1 MNLKDKAI
9 FFRNLALMLKSGLT
23 ITEAFDILSD
33 QTSGRFKKVVQSLL
47 ESVAVGNSLAS
58 SYGRF
63 PKLFSPFLVSIIK
76 AGESSGTLEGNLEN
90 IAERLTREQELSE
103 KIKSAMLYPIIVL
116 TLSFVLGLGLAF
128 FVLPKITPIFKG
140 LKIDLPASTRFLIW
154 FSGLVEKHGLI
165 LLGVLLGTAVFLT
178 WLCRQK
184 FFKPVLHFLF
194 LRLPIIGRLSRYKNT
209 AQFSHTLGMLLKS
222 GLNID
227 EALAITGETLP
238 NYYYKKSLNKI
249 RQEVSRGTTISAS
262 LENYKRYYPK
272 MAVSMIRVG
281 EKSGRLEEELF
292 NLARIYGAEVEGAS
306 RNLTNAVEPVM
317 LIMIGVIVGGLALS
331 IITPIYKIT
340 GNVYR

>member
-1 MNLKDKAI
+1 
-9 FFRNLALMLKSGLT
+9 MLKSGLT
-23 ITEAFDILSD
+23 ITEAFDTLSD
-33 QTSGRFKKVVQSLL
+33 QASGRFKKVTRSLM

-58 SYGRF
+58 SYARF
-63 PKLFSPFLVSIIK
+63 PKLFSPFLISIIK

-116 TLSFVLGLGLAF
+116 VLSFILGLGLAF
-128 FVLPKITPIFKG
+128 FILPKITPIFKG

-154 FSGLVEKHGLI
+154 FSALIEKHGL
-165 LLGVLLGTAVFLT
+165 VLLAALAGAVIFLT

-184 FFKPVLHFLF
+184 FSKPVLHFLF
-194 LRLPIIGRLSRYKNT
+194 LRLPIISRLSRHKNV

-227 EALAITGETLP
+227 EALAITGETLS
-238 NYYYKKSLNKI
+238 NYYYKKSLIKI
-249 RQEVSRGTTISAS
+249 RQEVGQGGTISAS
-262 LENYKRYYPK
+262 LDAFPAYYPK
-272 MAVSMIRVG
+272 MATSLIRVG

-292 NLARIYGAEVEGAS
+292 NLSRIYGAEVESAS
-306 RNLTNAVEPVM
+306 RNLTSAVEPLM
-317 LIMIGVIVGGLALS
+317 LIMIGVVVGGLALS